1 MVGLWK
7 RIRKRWRLQGLLT
20 LGGKGWWEDH
30 VLCRESSRGRLF
42 LLFIERL
49 SIQATI
55 LMGWEALSIGF
66 RLLWLVACL
75 VPRRRS
81 ATLPSTKLFI
91 HVLGIIVYKTLSFM
105 ATL

>member
-1 MVGLWK
+1 M
-7 RIRKRWRLQGLLT
+7 
-20 LGGKGWWEDH
+20 
-30 VLCRESSRGRLF
+30 LCRESSRGRLF